1 MKPTTEE
8 LERMVVEVSLGI
20 PREESLVW
28 RDDPDMNRTWDT
40 LVDEIA
46 ALTDAGMTVDVAPE
60 IPNVITVPEGWREA
74 NP

>member
-1 MKPTTEE
+1 
-8 LERMVVEVSLGI
+8 MVVEVSLGI